1 MDVSKNSS
9 TALSSND
16 GEFDTSTT
24 TSAPVST
31 SATPSPVSVFTPVF
45 GEAGTASWPWPARLS
60 TSLEPMRPLPPMTTI
75 FMVVPRPVCTWSNR
89 AANQ

>member
-9 TALSSND
+9 TAASSND

-24 TSAPVST
+24 TSAPVSA
-31 SATPSPVSVFTPVF
+31 SATPSPVRVFTPVF
-45 GEAGTASWPWPARLS
+45 GDAGTASWSWAPRRS

-75 FMVVPRPVCTWSNR
+75 FMVEPLLS
-89 AANQ
+89 ALD